1 MSKNT
6 FETIEE
12 LAESIKNNDKKIC
25 LYYAFNGVGK
35 TRLSMGLRKLVEEN
49 DIEVA
54 PRVLY
59 YNSFIEDLF
68 IWDNREI
75 DSSTLK
81 IDRGSEFFR
90 LLIDSGKEADI
101 ISKFQ
106 EFTLSKLE
114 PVFNL
119 ETGEITFRIPKGNEI
134 IKNIKISKGEESIF
148 IWSIFI
154 VLLDTA
160 LSELSMPIEDRSTEI
175 YNNLE
180 YIFIDDPMSSL
191 DDNNIIEVAISL
203 KSLISD
209 STVNNIKY
217 IITTHH
223 ALFYN
228 VLYNEIDNFLN
239 KYEKKKFEH
248 CILKYDGSRYE
259 KVGNNDTIFG
269 YHHFIKNE
277 LKNAISNNKIERYHF
292 TLFRNLLE
300 KTATYLGYERW
311 SDLIKYDG
319 ITEEKRRE
327 YTRKI
332 NLYSHNKIS
341 DLENAELKEKEKE
354 MLKKL
359 FNNFIKEYRW
369 KE

>member
-35 TRLSMGLRKLVEEN
+35 TRLSMGLRKLVEEEN

-68 IWDNREI
+68 IWDNRKI

-81 IDRGSEFFR
+81 IDMGSEFFQ
-90 LLIDSGKEADI
+90 LLIDSGKEAEI

-119 ETGEITFRIPKGNEI
+119 ETGEITFRIPRGNEVI
-134 IKNIKISKGEESIF
+134 ENIKISRGEESIF

-160 LSELSMPIEDRSTEI
+160 LSELSMPIEDRSTER

-203 KSLISD
+203 KSLISE
-209 STVNNIKY
+209 STVDNIKY

-228 VLYNEIDNFLN
+228 VLYHEIKND
-239 KYEKKKFEH
+239 KKKKFEN
-248 CILKYDGSRYE
+248 CIIKNNGKKYE

-277 LKNAISNNKIERYHF
+277 LKHAISNNKIERYHF

-300 KTATYLGYERW
+300 KTATYLGYKKW
-311 SDLIKYDG
+311 GDLITYDG
-319 ITEEKRRE
+319 VTKEKRDE
-327 YTRKI
+327 YLRKI
-332 NLYSHNKIS
+332 NLYSHNKNS
-341 DLENAELKEKEKE
+341 DLESAELKEKEKE

>member
-1 MSKNT
+1 MSNNT

-35 TRLSMGLRKLVEEN
+35 TRLSMGLRKLVEEEN
-49 DIEVA
+49 DIEEA

-68 IWDNREI
+68 IWDNRKI
-75 DSSTLK
+75 DSSTLE
-81 IDRGSEFFR
+81 IDTSSEFFQ
-90 LLIDSGKEADI
+90 LLIDSGKEAEI
-101 ISKFQ
+101 ISKFK

-119 ETGEITFRIPKGNEI
+119 ETGKITFRIPKGNEVI
-134 IKNIKISKGEESIF
+134 ENIKISRGEESIF

-160 LSELSMPIEDRSTEI
+160 LSELSMPIEDRSTER

-203 KSLISD
+203 KSLISE
-209 STVNNIKY
+209 STVDNIKY

-223 ALFYN
+223 TLFYN
-228 VLYNEIDNFLN
+228 VLYHEI
-239 KYEKKKFEH
+239 
-248 CILKYDGSRYE
+248 KYDSKKTFENCIIKNNGKMYE

-300 KTATYLGYERW
+300 KTSTYLGYKKW
-311 SDLIKYDG
+311 GDLITYDG
-319 ITEEKRRE
+319 VTKEKREE
-327 YTRKI
+327 YIRKI

-341 DLENAELKEKEKE
+341 DLENAELKENEKE

>member
-6 FETIEE
+6 FETIEK

-35 TRLSMGLRKLVEEN
+35 TRLSMGLRKLVEEEN

-81 IDRGSEFFR
+81 IDMGSEFFQ
-90 LLIDSGKEADI
+90 LLIDSGKEAEI
-101 ISKFQ
+101 ISKFK

-119 ETGEITFRIPKGNEI
+119 ETGEITFRIPRGNEVI
-134 IKNIKISKGEESIF
+134 ENIKISRGEESIF

-160 LSELSMPIEDRSTEI
+160 LTELSMPIEDRSTER

-203 KSLISD
+203 NSLISE
-209 STVNNIKY
+209 STVDNIKY

-228 VLYNEIDNFLN
+228 VLYHEIKYDN
-239 KYEKKKFEH
+239 KKKFEK
-248 CILKYDGSRYE
+248 CIIKNNGKMYE

-277 LKNAISNNKIERYHF
+277 LRNAISNNKIERYHF

-300 KTATYLGYERW
+300 KTATYLGYKKW
-311 SDLIKYDG
+311 GDLNTYDG
-319 ITEEKRRE
+319 VTKEKREE
-327 YTRKI
+327 YIRKI

-341 DLENAELKEKEKE
+341 DLENAELKENEKE

-359 FNNFIKEYRW
+359 FDNFIHDYKWNE
-369 KE
+369 E